1 MKKEKKAKKTNNK
14 DVETG
19 KKKWAVW
26 KTIVSVISA
35 IVAVVGVTVL
45 GVYLAGG
52 FNEKI
57 VNPESISF
65 SYDSSLFNSN
75 NAQLEITEDFSLTI
89 VSPTEGV
96 TENKVTLSFSG
107 NLPVTRD
114 NGYIS
119 NTIIQVP
126 EVVTIGQPF
135 QVHLLTELLKD
146 EDGQYILDEN
156 NQRIDW
162 IKGGITTLVAT
173 SEYNQIGTTR
183 IQIAVDVPVY
193 KTEIE
198 VYNSNNEKTNQV
210 VTGESFTLKSKFIP
224 AKSEFMYSDDSNEAI
239 SSENRRVKKS
249 FYEAKNANNAI
260 SPVYDGKYDMHFV
273 AGGETVDNIT
283 INGYTFKNSKTQL
296 EYESTL
302 VDYGDT
308 DFYNAMVVYLAQNI
322 ENNVLSDVS
331 IKIGEASIGNFTV
344 TTQEMSIVANQQTR
358 VYMSRN
364 NYVENSKFLG
374 VNVYSTSGAILE
386 GMLSNIALTFDYQ
399 GQDPTQ
405 DVNAIITVKGG
416 EYIDIDGKRY
426 YKPNAQVANY
436 NYAYWDILASEEQEI
451 QVSVVLIVNT
461 EDGPA
466 LFEISGEDVKYNVN
480 ISIVSTEE
488 KPLGWANQADINV
501 MLDYNTD
508 GTIKPQDVSLSYLPE
523 IPEENIYKDTVF
535 FAYFGTGSKEELKAI
550 ADSVLGS
557 TGYNYE
563 RSGIYSTDTDNLLLF
578 AIEGD
583 RLTLQNTG
591 SFRLYYATY
600 KGVTQEGLYDIALMC
615 SGYVNVVCEKAL
627 YSDSVTSGEV
637 DTANFQENSG
647 EVAID
652 QGSDLT
658 FGIRFIVDVESVP
671 VFEDE
676 YNKGYMSL
684 IIRDNQ
690 NNDITSNFLIDS
702 ENFTIDGET
711 DQGILEYRL
720 KVNEAVAINND
731 NGIYLG
737 QMALQYN
744 DTQSKD
750 ITWTFRFPEDK
761 NICIYSPK
769 AQSILI
775 SGGGDYIYG
784 PVINGTETINVSQSL
799 KESGE
804 FQTNLQ
810 FTINGE
816 IKEFNDIESLI
827 KALLGENKEYVVI
840 TDQKQR
846 ADTLSGQW
854 SFAVKSGNSNIINI
868 SADGQSFSFRDAN
881 MEEIEL
887 YLQSND
893 KNSSTINDEQVGQ
906 YIKLV
911 VNSTGITGMRV
922 NKTQSTYDNTISTG
936 EGSLITDVSKAELNK
951 YGAKGNGNQFIV
963 LNELIKFYI
972 GNDEYTKFY
981 FTFSTQYIMGS
992 SLNDTQITDMFGR
1005 EGMLSLYTGDSDADL
1020 ITFNG
1025 DYSANNIRNTLI
1037 SAKIYKIK
1045 INKNFASNQTL
1056 QFSISDDSGAVNTSL
1071 NFNILSNITVSTENY
1086 PNNGETIYASSEVI
1100 IKNTVTN
1107 NNEGATNGFQSLYD
1121 TGTYYIIQN
1130 GGSPEKFDDDN
1141 IPSEYIAI
1149 FEVSGSDCFVKF
1161 SDFWDQET
1169 LNFTIDFRP
1178 EGNNSFALS
1187 QKITFVVNRD
1197 LKIESNNGTFYILG
1211 NSTESLEE
1219 FVSVN
1224 RYTEGDVDGN
1234 TYPTALEFT
1243 FADYLTYSD
1252 GNVRKQ
1258 DVDFFFDYN
1267 VTELTTNLYVKLPGT
1282 ANEDALATINVS
1294 IKLTDDLYQSVAR
1307 LFTMKDVENSPTAT
1321 TQIIGDT
1328 EYLVL
1333 NRMDDNFSWKI
1344 GNLGSSDVV
1353 PSMQD
1358 YNGNSISCYTI
1369 NGSGENLTV
1378 ILNKQ
1383 SSLLAG
1389 LNDSSMYM
1397 AVNFTALGSGENKVL
1412 ATAHIP
1418 LIISSI
1424 GYQPVVY
1431 DSDQVQENR
1440 ILETALTKPED
1451 LLPREADEEEGIIA
1465 FDGIYNEITAG
1476 QLSNILTEYTFG
1488 EELTQGGL
1496 YTLKGFNQQI
1506 KFYPIESSLVL
1517 STQDLIKNISIDK
1530 DENNSSY
1537 GTITLNHLASD
1548 DYYLALEYTLL
1559 SSDDLSQTFYY
1570 LLKVVPDVE
1579 IEDTLYAYNGTTEH
1593 LIIDVNTQGQVD
1605 LDKTYGDTT
1614 LHSGYKRF
1622 NVSKNL
1628 NLIKDVNNLII
1639 NTESDK
1645 VSIEFS
1651 YKIGTVDYTSELI
1664 INNNSAIFDV
1674 DVTDKE
1680 DNEIFDNFDGNF
1692 DLGKFAREV
1701 DAESVMPESIN
1712 IMIKEGKANL
1722 YYGEKEN
1729 LIFSSLNFVNEIESV
1744 TIESET
1750 FYNNEWSGYVDL
1762 SFSSDYSTF
1771 YYTPK
1776 TSSSITVVIKHS
1788 YQGGNLSDEFSVV
1801 GGVQYYTFVINDDTT
1816 NYTIRFKEESSD
1828 SKVTDNYSWT
1838 INNSDGSSDET
1849 KTKTMQID
1857 LISNSSGSSQT
1868 GTVVRNKA
1876 NVVLTNGESGED
1888 KDIASY
1894 NYNTATGLFELTLN
1908 PYIDSDRTIEF
1919 AVYTELGYLA
1929 TLSVHLKANASYTSK
1944 LSELNGGKD
1953 YAFGE
1958 LFTITLNGNE
1968 PTLTVD
1974 AQFSGEG
1981 SKFIKWNEDTQTISI
1996 ADLLEDHN
2004 LTIDFTL
2011 TFSDDQDESI
2021 NGKQFKFSYSYKL
2034 KANIIKKT
2042 NVTSDDLTIAGKEHT
2057 IIVENL
2063 YGLSEESISIRE
2075 DTKITLE
2082 PSSSSP
2088 AFAGLKNNIVSTN
2101 FVSTRGTVDIDLIVS
2116 FKFEGEEGA
2125 VEQTYVVRY
2134 SFTVYPSVE
2143 ISTNYPKPTQD
2154 YNEER
2159 EYVENETTFNNVL
2172 NDFFMHNPVFA
2183 GENLEGDTNSKSRI
2197 YIKEAEKTD
2206 NQISYNNHKTDPT
2219 VGNISIIVSK
2229 LSNATVSYK
2238 VTGNDVVYPEINSSI
2253 PVNASIT
2260 FIRGNSGKIT
2270 SLAKIQMLGSIEES
2284 LYGDYYLVFKNN
2296 SLYKVSNI
2304 VDFDKEDLGKEL
2316 NLDLGVNVE
2325 GYELFGVYSVKDI
2338 SENKNLTLKD
2348 GRLTGSSED
2357 IVVENELN
2365 SLSNVKEK
2373 LFNSISCTTS
2383 GFTDNG
2389 QDSIVTFTLIYQE
2402 VSMTYTVYILNNA
2415 LSVRVNNVSN
2425 NTSSGEFGGSTVG
2438 YEKIYVDATSTKDLF
2453 AEYRMANVQM
2463 SSSMQSYA
2471 NQYYLVFKNTANTTY
2486 MASYPIYFK
2495 ADDQGKKLNIDLGI
2509 SMKDLDFVGAYL
2521 TSEFNG
2527 DNKLKIQ
2534 DNKITTDPDVNIE
2547 EELNKIGNSKNDL
2560 FEQGTIT
2567 LINRIQLIYG
2577 NNIVVDYDY
2586 FSDNLTANYPQEDE
2600 KSFDIDIIEE
2610 GKLKYGID
2618 DIAEIKP
2625 LASYTKNDGSIDD
2638 DNTVEFVAKYYFMPT
2653 IDIDVDAQITQAGFL
2668 TNLEVNKE
2676 YDSVV
2681 ELFGI
2686 RHPTNNRLLSSSE
2699 FTSSNIS
2706 LNMKILEYS
2715 KDASSIDDS
2724 KVKDILNKYFDEY
2737 DFTKFTNIA
2746 PNKNTEQ
2753 YLSFSKKDNIID
2765 ENTKYT
2771 YDYTLLPL
2779 GAKNQGDYE
2788 LIKFTYTNSGF
2799 TKEFYVVVKIMPDY
2813 SVKYGG
2819 SEGNAKDE
2827 GTYVSNID
2835 SKYIISAMLPDS
2847 ENKVY
2852 SQFTL
2857 LGENGHLSIK
2867 HTNGDN
2873 TNSELST
2880 MFSLKLS
2887 FNENIDSVVFNND
2900 TNISQKL
2907 LSSKNNISNLFNQDW
2922 LLYKSDDVSEK
2933 LLDKGEKPDLS
2944 GYKYLS
2950 LENNKDTLTFTNIP
2964 IVIFGTQYYMIEGRD
2979 NYNYTFRL
2987 YFCLQPP
2994 QGYTTPSSTQ
3004 ETIRLTEL
3012 EYFDIGAQYE
3022 LLEIQK
3028 TSEKEEDNNIHI
3040 VSNPRTPS
3048 TTDNVKLVELQG
3060 IKAWAFAYDYTAED
3074 EEKQFLI
3081 DNANGGY
3088 DIITDDSNPKYIMSS
3103 SDKEYLNIKN
3113 LMLKYITVENINFYD
3128 PSNPTIAL
3136 TAELTPNSSDSS
3148 ATAEERNGYHLATAR
3163 AGLQGFYNGMSEN
3176 ELRGVYT
3183 NPENQSSTTQ
3193 VGEDDK
3199 QTELYKP
3206 FQVPRFT
3213 NTDIFANSNTA
3224 NVTMVI
3230 TLKYDDGNTIEYY
3243 DCPINVELTR
3253 EITITEKEVSLVDGT
3268 GKSVESVFDVTS
3280 AGVKDETIQ
3289 NSYLND
3295 TIEVIVNKNSSATF
3309 EMTLERSGSIISS
3322 ASVTVSNTGTNFNKT
3337 YYISLSQYFEM
3348 NVKQND
3354 IVTIKEKTDG
3364 SYYNASFYYI
3374 TGNAETVFKYFPDSK
3389 STENNITNIDG
3400 DKANRFKIDLIQ
3412 SDVVYIDDAS
3422 MLNPNMYYTTTKYY
3436 IINVN
3441 IGGKDYTYRKSK
3453 LYYVTGKYYKLS
3465 RDYETEIAYE
3475 LNKPNGESN
3484 LTTGIS
3490 GWFNESQT
3498 YPIYL
3503 QQAHIEKGIISAT
3516 GRESGSPDY
3525 LKFSIDPIDGAS
3537 GKASI
3542 ADNGTITINK
3552 EFGEDEYIK
3561 VNIYM
3566 EVSGN
3571 DRDIEKDEDTTY
3583 ILLGSVRLGLAR

>member
-135 QVHLLTELLKD
+135 QVHLLTELLED

-156 NQRIDW
+156 NQRVDW

-249 FYEAKNANNAI
+249 FYEAKNANNTI

-405 DVNAIITVKGG
+405 DVNATITVKGG

-480 ISIVSTEE
+480 ISVVSTEE

-508 GTIKPQDVSLSYLPE
+508 GTIKPQDVSLAYLPE

-535 FAYFGTGSKEELKAI
+535 FAYFGTGTKEELKAT

-702 ENFTIDGET
+702 ENFTIDGEN

-750 ITWTFRFPEDK
+750 ITWSFRFPEDK

-854 SFAVKSGNSNIINI
+854 SFAVKSGDSSIINI

-881 MEEIEL
+881 MQEIEL

-1169 LNFTIDFRP
+1169 LNFTIDFKP

-1307 LFTMKDVENSPTAT
+1307 LFTMKDVDNSPTAT

-1664 INNNSAIFDV
+1664 INKNSAIFDV

-1857 LISNSSGSSQT
+1857 LISNSLGSSQT

-1974 AQFSGEG
+1974 TQFSGEG

-2101 FVSTRGTVDIDLIVS
+2101 FVSTRGTVDIDLTVS

-2172 NDFFMHNPVFA
+2172 NDFFMHNPIFA

-2197 YIKEAEKTD
+2197 YIKEAEKTN

-2253 PVNASIT
+2253 PVDASIT
-2260 FIRGNSGKIT
+2260 FNRGTYN
-2270 SLAKIQMLGSIEES
+2270 
-2284 LYGDYYLVFKNN
+2284 
-2296 SLYKVSNI
+2296 
-2304 VDFDKEDLGKEL
+2304 
-2316 NLDLGVNVE
+2316 
-2325 GYELFGVYSVKDI
+2325 
-2338 SENKNLTLKD
+2338 
-2348 GRLTGSSED
+2348 GSS
-2357 IVVENELN
+2357 
-2365 SLSNVKEK
+2365 
-2373 LFNSISCTTS
+2373 
-2383 GFTDNG
+2383 FTDNG

-2495 ADDQGKKLNIDLGI
+2495 ADDQGKNLNIDLGI
-2509 SMKDLDFVGAYL
+2509 SMKDFDFVGAYL

-2586 FSDNLTANYPQEDE
+2586 FADNLAINNDE
-2600 KSFDIDIIEE
+2600 NSSFDIDTTNEDGE
-2610 GKLKYGID
+2610 LVYGID
-2618 DIAEIKP
+2618 DIAGINS
-2625 LASYTKNDGSIDD
+2625 LASYIKNDGSNDE
-2638 DNTVEFVAKYYFMPT
+2638 NVTFVANYYFAPT

-2706 LNMKILEYS
+2706 LNMEILEYS

-2835 SKYIISAMLPDS
+2835 SKYIISAME
-2847 ENKVY
+2847 ENYEHGNVY

-2873 TNSELST
+2873 TNNELANT
-2880 MFSLKLS
+2880 FTLVMNL
-2887 FNENIDSVVFNND
+2887 NENIDSVIYNND

-2907 LSSKNNISNLFNQDW
+2907 MVNGTENDGETVLNLYDQGWENLPSWDNKEESAFENENIKQLVLNTTNNGLVF
-2922 LLYKSDDVSEK
+2922 K
-2933 LLDKGEKPDLS
+2933 
-2944 GYKYLS
+2944 
-2950 LENNKDTLTFTNIP
+2950 NIP
-2964 IVIFGTQYYMIEGRD
+2964 IVIFGTQSYMIEGRD

-2994 QGYTTPSSTQ
+2994 QGYTTPSPVEEPIQ
-3004 ETIRLTEL
+3004 LTEL
-3012 EYFDIGAQYE
+3012 EYFDVGAQYE
-3022 LLEIQK
+3022 LLQIQK
-3028 TSEKEEDNNIHI
+3028 TTEAKDDKNIHI
-3040 VSNPRTPS
+3040 VSNPRTPE
-3048 TTDNVKLVELQG
+3048 TTDNVSLVELQG
-3060 IKAWAFAYDYTAED
+3060 IKAWTFAYDYTT
-3074 EEKQFLI
+3074 EKDQVYLTNNT
-3081 DNANGGY
+3081 DVKGGY
-3088 DIITDDSNPKYIMSS
+3088 ELASEYIMSS
-3103 SDKEYLNIKN
+3103 SDQEYLNINN
-3113 LMLKYITVENINFYD
+3113 LMLKYITVENISFYD
-3128 PSNPTIAL
+3128 QDNPIEPLTFYNDENTEVSAL
-3136 TAELTPNSSDSS
+3136 TPTSSETSD
-3148 ATAEERNGYHLATAR
+3148 ANANGYHLATAR
-3163 AGLQGFYNGMSEN
+3163 NGMDGFYYGMTAN

-3183 NPENQSSTTQ
+3183 KPEDQEASDVSSLAD
-3193 VGEDDK
+3193 EDK
-3199 QTELYKP
+3199 QTEYYKP

-3224 NVTMVI
+3224 NITMVI
-3230 TLKYDDGNTIEYY
+3230 TLKYNDGNTIEYY
-3243 DCPINVELTR
+3243 DCPISVELIR
-3253 EITITEKEVSLVDGT
+3253 EITIKEEDDIVVRDGAPQSVKAGFTINGSDITTEGLGMT
-3268 GKSVESVFDVTS
+3268 TS
-3280 AGVKDETIQ
+3280 FI
-3289 NSYLND
+3289 ND
-3295 TIEVIVNKNSSATF
+3295 TLEVMVKNNSSLTF
-3309 EMTLERSGSIISS
+3309 EMLLTREDGSSIST
-3322 ASVTVSNTGTNFNKT
+3322 SVTVSNTGTNFFKT
-3337 YYISLSQYFEM
+3337 YYISLSQYFGL
-3348 NVKQND
+3348 NVQVGDKVTLKVND
-3354 IVTIKEKTDG
+3354 LNG
-3364 SYYNASFYYI
+3364 ASFYYI
-3374 TGNAETVFKYFPDSK
+3374 TGNASTSFTYSSTSDSNVFSIGEI
-3389 STENNITNIDG
+3389 EN
-3400 DKANRFKIDLIQ
+3400 
-3412 SDVVYIDDAS
+3412 DVIYIDDAS
-3422 MLNPNMYYTTTKYY
+3422 MLDPNMYYTTTKYY
-3436 IINVN
+3436 IINIKINNVS
-3441 IGGKDYTYRKSK
+3441 YMYRVSK
-3453 LYYVTGKYYKLS
+3453 LYYVTGYYYQLG
-3465 RDYETEIAYE
+3465 RNYITEIAYN
-3475 LNKPNGESN
+3475 LNKGDTELSDW
-3484 LTTGIS
+3484 LS
-3490 GWFNESQT
+3490 KKASS
-3498 YPIYL
+3498 PIYL
-3503 QQAHIEKGIISAT
+3503 YQASVNSGDIIPIEDESIGPNAT
-3516 GRESGSPDY
+3516 I

-3537 GKASI
+3537 GKAKI
-3542 ADNGTITINK
+3542 DNTGKITVTDVN
-3552 EFGEDEYIK
+3552 FGVDQYIK

-3566 EVSGN
+3566 GVYGN
-3571 DRDIEKDEDTTY
+3571 DRKIGGSDTTY
-3583 ILLGSVRLGLAR
+3583 ILLGSVRLGLER

>member
-146 EDGQYILDEN
+146 EGGQYILDEN

-358 VYMSRN
+358 VYLSRN

-405 DVNAIITVKGG
+405 DVNATITVKGG

-501 MLDYNTD
+501 MLDYSAD

-535 FAYFGTGSKEELKAI
+535 FAYFGTGSKEELKAT

-854 SFAVKSGNSNIINI
+854 SFAVKSGDSSIINI

-1071 NFNILSNITVSTENY
+1071 NFNILSNIAVSTENY

-1389 LNDSSMYM
+1389 LDDSSMYM

-1488 EELTQGGL
+1488 EELTKGGL

-1537 GTITLNHLASD
+1537 GTITLNHLASGVG

-1579 IEDTLYAYNGTTEH
+1579 VEDTLYAYNGTTEH

-1680 DNEIFDNFDGNF
+1680 DNEVIDNFDGNF

-1701 DAESVMPESIN
+1701 DTESVMPESIN

-1816 NYTIRFKEESSD
+1816 NYTIRFKEENSD

-2101 FVSTRGTVDIDLIVS
+2101 FVSTRGTVDIDLTVS

-2495 ADDQGKKLNIDLGI
+2495 AGDQGKNLNIDLGI
-2509 SMKDLDFVGAYL
+2509 SMKDFDFVGAYL

-2586 FSDNLTANYPQEDE
+2586 FADNLTANYPPEDK
-2600 KSFDIDIIEE
+2600 KSFDIDILEE

-2618 DIAEIKP
+2618 DIAEINP

-2835 SKYIISAMLPDS
+2835 SIYTISAME
-2847 ENKVY
+2847 ENYEHGNVY

-2873 TNSELST
+2873 TNNELANT
-2880 MFSLKLS
+2880 FTLVMNL
-2887 FNENIDSVVFNND
+2887 NENIDSVVFNND

-2907 LSSKNNISNLFNQDW
+2907 MVNGTEDDGTTILNLYDQGWENLPSWDNKEESAFENENIEQLVLNTTNNGLVF
-2922 LLYKSDDVSEK
+2922 K
-2933 LLDKGEKPDLS
+2933 
-2944 GYKYLS
+2944 
-2950 LENNKDTLTFTNIP
+2950 NIP
-2964 IVIFGTQYYMIEGRD
+2964 IVIFGTQYYMIEGKD
-2979 NYNYTFRL
+2979 YYNYTFRL

-3004 ETIRLTEL
+3004 ETIQLTEL
-3012 EYFDIGAQYE
+3012 EYFDVGSQYE
-3022 LLEIQK
+3022 LLQIQK
-3028 TSEKEEDNNIHI
+3028 TTEAKDDKNIHI
-3040 VSNPRTPS
+3040 VSNPRTPE
-3048 TTDNVKLVELQG
+3048 TTDNVSLVELQG
-3060 IKAWAFAYDYTAED
+3060 IKAWAFAYDYTT
-3074 EEKQFLI
+3074 EKDQVYLTNNT
-3081 DNANGGY
+3081 DVKGGY
-3088 DIITDDSNPKYIMSS
+3088 ELASEYIMSS
-3103 SDKEYLNIKN
+3103 SDQEYLNINN
-3113 LMLKYITVENINFYD
+3113 LMLKYITVENISFYD
-3128 PSNPTIAL
+3128 QDNPTEPLTFYNDENTEVSAL
-3136 TAELTPNSSDSS
+3136 TPTSSETSD
-3148 ATAEERNGYHLATAR
+3148 ANANGYHLATAR
-3163 AGLQGFYNGMSEN
+3163 NGMDGFYYGMTAN

-3183 NPENQSSTTQ
+3183 KPEDQEASDVSSLAD
-3193 VGEDDK
+3193 EDK
-3199 QTELYKP
+3199 QTEYYKP

-3230 TLKYDDGNTIEYY
+3230 TLKYNDGNTIEYY
-3243 DCPINVELTR
+3243 DCPISVELIR
-3253 EITITEKEVSLVDGT
+3253 EITIKENDNIVVRDGNPQSVKAGFTINGSDITTEDLGMT
-3268 GKSVESVFDVTS
+3268 TS
-3280 AGVKDETIQ
+3280 FI
-3289 NSYLND
+3289 ND
-3295 TIEVIVNKNSSATF
+3295 TLEVMVKNNSSLTF
-3309 EMTLERSGSIISS
+3309 EMMLTREDGSSIST
-3322 ASVTVSNTGTNFNKT
+3322 SVTVSNTGTNFFKT
-3337 YYISLSQYFEM
+3337 HYISLSQYFGL
-3348 NVKQND
+3348 NVQVGDKVTLKVND
-3354 IVTIKEKTDG
+3354 LNG
-3364 SYYNASFYYI
+3364 ASFYYI
-3374 TGNAETVFKYFPDSK
+3374 TGDASTSFTYSSTSDSNVFSIGEI
-3389 STENNITNIDG
+3389 EN
-3400 DKANRFKIDLIQ
+3400 
-3412 SDVVYIDDAS
+3412 DVIYIDDAS
-3422 MLNPNMYYTTTKYY
+3422 MLDPNMYYTTTKYY
-3436 IINVN
+3436 IINIKINNVS
-3441 IGGKDYTYRKSK
+3441 YMYRVSK
-3453 LYYVTGKYYKLS
+3453 LYYVTGYYYQLG
-3465 RDYETEIAYE
+3465 RNYITEIAYN
-3475 LNKPNGESN
+3475 LNNEDE
-3484 LTTGIS
+3484 TTLLS
-3490 GWFNESQT
+3490 EWLSSQAPS
-3498 YPIYL
+3498 PIYL
-3503 QQAHIEKGIISAT
+3503 YDAT
-3516 GRESGSPDY
+3516 VVSGSITIGSPSNQQNIQI

-3537 GKASI
+3537 GKALI
-3542 ADNGTITINK
+3542 DANGNITITS
-3552 EFGEDEYIK
+3552 FGKDEYIK

-3566 EVSGN
+3566 GVYGN
-3571 DRDIEKDEDTTY
+3571 DRKIGVSDTTY
-3583 ILLGSVRLGLAR
+3583 ILLGSVRLGLER

>member
-1 MKKEKKAKKTNNK
+1 MKKDKKAKK
-14 DVETG
+14 VEKNEAGLG

-26 KTIVSVISA
+26 KTIVSVISG

-65 SYDSSLFNSN
+65 SYDSDQFNPN
-75 NAQLEITEDFSLTI
+75 NNQLEITEDFTLTI

-96 TENKVTLSFSG
+96 TKNKVTLSFSG
-107 NLPVTRD
+107 NLPITRD

-146 EDGQYILDEN
+146 EGGQYILDEN

-405 DVNAIITVKGG
+405 DVNATITVKGG

-535 FAYFGTGSKEELKAI
+535 FAYFGTGSKEELKAT

-1005 EGMLSLYTGDSDADL
+1005 EGMLSLYTGDSDDDL

-1071 NFNILSNITVSTENY
+1071 NFNILSNIAVSTENY

-1537 GTITLNHLASD
+1537 GTITLNHLASG

-1579 IEDTLYAYNGTTEH
+1579 VEDTLYAYNGTTEH

-1701 DAESVMPESIN
+1701 DAESIMPESIN

-1776 TSSSITVVIKHS
+1776 TTSSITVVIKHS

-1816 NYTIRFKEESSD
+1816 NYTIRFKEENSD

-2021 NGKQFKFSYSYKL
+2021 NGKQFKFSYSYEL

-2042 NVTSDDLTIAGKEHT
+2042 NVTSDDLTIAGENHN
-2057 IIVENL
+2057 IIIENL

-2101 FVSTRGTVDIDLIVS
+2101 FVSTRVTVDIDLTIS
-2116 FKFEGEEGA
+2116 FEFEGIEGKI
-2125 VEQTYVVRY
+2125 EQTYVVRY

-2159 EYVENETTFNNVL
+2159 EYVENETTFNDVL
-2172 NDFFMHNPVFA
+2172 NDFFMHNPIFA

-2238 VTGNDVVYPEINSSI
+2238 VTGNDDVVYPEINSSI
-2253 PVNASIT
+2253 PVDASIT
-2260 FIRGNSGKIT
+2260 FNRGTYN
-2270 SLAKIQMLGSIEES
+2270 
-2284 LYGDYYLVFKNN
+2284 
-2296 SLYKVSNI
+2296 
-2304 VDFDKEDLGKEL
+2304 
-2316 NLDLGVNVE
+2316 
-2325 GYELFGVYSVKDI
+2325 
-2338 SENKNLTLKD
+2338 
-2348 GRLTGSSED
+2348 GSS
-2357 IVVENELN
+2357 
-2365 SLSNVKEK
+2365 
-2373 LFNSISCTTS
+2373 
-2383 GFTDNG
+2383 FTDNG

-2486 MASYPIYFK
+2486 MVSYPIYFK
-2495 ADDQGKKLNIDLGI
+2495 ADDQGKNLNIDLGI

-2586 FSDNLTANYPQEDE
+2586 FVDNLAINNEE
-2600 KSFDIDIIEE
+2600 NSSFDIDITKD
-2610 GKLKYGID
+2610 GKLVYGID
-2618 DIAEIKP
+2618 DIAGINP
-2625 LASYTKNDGSIDD
+2625 LVSYIKNDGSNDE
-2638 DNTVEFVAKYYFMPT
+2638 NVNFVANYYFAPT

-2676 YDSVV
+2676 YDSIV

-2706 LNMKILEYS
+2706 LNMEILEYS

-2835 SKYIISAMLPDS
+2835 SKYIISAME
-2847 ENKVY
+2847 ENYEHGNVY

-2873 TNSELST
+2873 TNNELANT
-2880 MFSLKLS
+2880 FTLVMNL
-2887 FNENIDSVVFNND
+2887 NENIDSVVYNND

-2907 LSSKNNISNLFNQDW
+2907 MVNGTENDGETVLNLYDQGWENLPSWDNKEESAFENENIEQLVLNTTNNGLVF
-2922 LLYKSDDVSEK
+2922 K
-2933 LLDKGEKPDLS
+2933 
-2944 GYKYLS
+2944 
-2950 LENNKDTLTFTNIP
+2950 NIP
-2964 IVIFGTQYYMIEGRD
+2964 IVIFGTQSYMIEGKD
-2979 NYNYTFRL
+2979 YYNYTFRL

-2994 QGYTTPSSTQ
+2994 QGYTTPSPVEEPIQ
-3004 ETIRLTEL
+3004 LTEL
-3012 EYFDIGAQYE
+3012 EYFDVGAQYE
-3022 LLEIQK
+3022 LLQIQK
-3028 TSEKEEDNNIHI
+3028 TTEAKDDKNIHI
-3040 VSNPRTPS
+3040 VSNPRTPEP
-3048 TTDNVKLVELQG
+3048 TDNVSLVELQG
-3060 IKAWAFAYDYTAED
+3060 IKAWTFAYDYTT
-3074 EEKQFLI
+3074 EKDQVYLTNNT
-3081 DNANGGY
+3081 DVKGGY
-3088 DIITDDSNPKYIMSS
+3088 ELASEYIMSS
-3103 SDKEYLNIKN
+3103 SNQEYLNINN
-3113 LMLKYITVENINFYD
+3113 LMLKYITVENISFYD
-3128 PSNPTIAL
+3128 QDNPTKPLTFYNDENTEVSAL
-3136 TAELTPNSSDSS
+3136 TPTSSETSD
-3148 ATAEERNGYHLATAR
+3148 ANANGYHLATAR
-3163 AGLQGFYNGMSEN
+3163 NGMDGFYYGMTAN

-3183 NPENQSSTTQ
+3183 KPEDQEASDVSSLAD
-3193 VGEDDK
+3193 EDK
-3199 QTELYKP
+3199 QTEYYKP

-3224 NVTMVI
+3224 NITMVI
-3230 TLKYDDGNTIEYY
+3230 TLKYNDGNTIEYY
-3243 DCPINVELTR
+3243 DCPISVELIR
-3253 EITITEKEVSLVDGT
+3253 EITIKEEDDIVVRDGAPQSVKAGFTINGSNITTEGLGMT
-3268 GKSVESVFDVTS
+3268 TS
-3280 AGVKDETIQ
+3280 FI
-3289 NSYLND
+3289 ND
-3295 TIEVIVNKNSSATF
+3295 TLEVKVKNNSSLTF
-3309 EMTLERSGSIISS
+3309 EMLLTREDGSSIST
-3322 ASVTVSNTGTNFNKT
+3322 SVTVSNTGTNFFKT
-3337 YYISLSQYFEM
+3337 YYISLSQYFGL
-3348 NVKQND
+3348 NVQVGDKVTLKVND
-3354 IVTIKEKTDG
+3354 LNG
-3364 SYYNASFYYI
+3364 ASFYYI
-3374 TGNAETVFKYFPDSK
+3374 TGNASTSFTYSSASDSNVFSIGEI
-3389 STENNITNIDG
+3389 EN
-3400 DKANRFKIDLIQ
+3400 
-3412 SDVVYIDDAS
+3412 DVIYIDDAS
-3422 MLNPNMYYTTTKYY
+3422 MLDPNMYYTTTKYY
-3436 IINVN
+3436 IINIKINNVS
-3441 IGGKDYTYRKSK
+3441 YMYRVSK
-3453 LYYVTGKYYKLS
+3453 LYYVTGYYYQLG
-3465 RDYETEIAYE
+3465 RNYITEIAYN
-3475 LNKPNGESN
+3475 LNKGDTELSDW
-3484 LTTGIS
+3484 LS
-3490 GWFNESQT
+3490 KKASS
-3498 YPIYL
+3498 PIYL
-3503 QQAHIEKGIISAT
+3503 YQASVN
-3516 GRESGSPDY
+3516 SGSIIPIEDESIGPNATI

-3537 GKASI
+3537 GKAKI
-3542 ADNGTITINK
+3542 DNTGKITVTDVN
-3552 EFGEDEYIK
+3552 FGVDQYIK

-3566 EVSGN
+3566 GVYGN
-3571 DRDIEKDEDTTY
+3571 DRKIGGSDTTY
-3583 ILLGSVRLGLAR
+3583 ILLGSVRLGLKR

>member
-1 MKKEKKAKKTNNK
+1 MKKDKKAKK
-14 DVETG
+14 VEKNEAGLG

-65 SYDSSLFNSN
+65 SYDSDQFNPN
-75 NAQLEITEDFSLTI
+75 NNQLEITEDFTLTI

-96 TENKVTLSFSG
+96 TKNKVTLSFSG

-146 EDGQYILDEN
+146 EGGQYILDEN

-344 TTQEMSIVANQQTR
+344 TTQEISIVANQQTR

-535 FAYFGTGSKEELKAI
+535 FAYFGTGSKEELKAT

-827 KALLGENKEYVVI
+827 KALLGENREYVVI

-854 SFAVKSGNSNIINI
+854 SFAVKSGDSSIINI

-1071 NFNILSNITVSTENY
+1071 NFNILSNIAVSTENY

-1169 LNFTIDFRP
+1169 LNFTIDFKP

-1424 GYQPVVY
+1424 GYQQVVY

-1451 LLPREADEEEGIIA
+1451 LLPRKADEEEGIVA

-1476 QLSNILTEYTFG
+1476 QLSDILTEYTFG
-1488 EELTQGGL
+1488 EELTKGGL

-1537 GTITLNHLASD
+1537 GTITLNHLASGVG

-1579 IEDTLYAYNGTTEH
+1579 VEDTLYAYNGTAEH

-1628 NLIKDVNNLII
+1628 NLSEDVSDLII
-1639 NTESDK
+1639 DTESDK

-1680 DNEIFDNFDGNF
+1680 DNEVIDNFDGNF

-1776 TSSSITVVIKHS
+1776 TTSSITVVIKHS
-1788 YQGGNLSDEFSVV
+1788 YKGGNLSDEFSVV

-1816 NYTIRFKEESSD
+1816 NYTIRFKEENSD

-1894 NYNTATGLFELTLN
+1894 KYNTATGLFELTLN

-1981 SKFIKWNEDTQTISI
+1981 SKFIKWNKDTQTISI

-2011 TFSDDQDESI
+2011 TFSNAEDESI
-2021 NGKQFKFSYSYKL
+2021 NGKQFKFSYSYEL
-2034 KANIIKKT
+2034 KANITKKT
-2042 NVTSDDLTIAGKEHT
+2042 NITSNDLTIAGENHN
-2057 IIVENL
+2057 IIIEDL
-2063 YGLSEESISIRE
+2063 YGLSNESTSIRG
-2075 DTKITLE
+2075 DTTITLTA
-2082 PSSSSP
+2082 SSSSP
-2088 AFAGLKNNIVSTN
+2088 AFAGLNKEESGYFVSTN
-2101 FVSTRGTVDIDLIVS
+2101 FVSTRVTVDIDLTIS
-2116 FKFEGEEGA
+2116 FEFEGIEGKI
-2125 VEQTYVVRY
+2125 EQTYVVRY

-2159 EYVENETTFNNVL
+2159 EYVENETTFNDVL
-2172 NDFFMHNPVFA
+2172 NDFFMHNPIFA

-2206 NQISYNNHKTDPT
+2206 NQISYNNHKTDPA

-2238 VTGNDVVYPEINSSI
+2238 VTGNDDVVYPEINSSI
-2253 PVNASIT
+2253 PVDASIT
-2260 FIRGNSGKIT
+2260 FNRGTYN
-2270 SLAKIQMLGSIEES
+2270 
-2284 LYGDYYLVFKNN
+2284 
-2296 SLYKVSNI
+2296 
-2304 VDFDKEDLGKEL
+2304 
-2316 NLDLGVNVE
+2316 
-2325 GYELFGVYSVKDI
+2325 
-2338 SENKNLTLKD
+2338 
-2348 GRLTGSSED
+2348 GSS
-2357 IVVENELN
+2357 
-2365 SLSNVKEK
+2365 
-2373 LFNSISCTTS
+2373 
-2383 GFTDNG
+2383 FTDNG

-2402 VSMTYTVYILNNA
+2402 VSMTYNVYILNNA

-2425 NTSSGEFGGSTVG
+2425 NTSSGELGGSTVG

-2618 DIAEIKP
+2618 DIAEINP

-2638 DNTVEFVAKYYFMPT
+2638 DNTVEFVAKYYFAPT

-2706 LNMKILEYS
+2706 LNMEILEFP
-2715 KDASSIDDS
+2715 SIDVIDDNDVVS
-2724 KVKDILNKYFDEY
+2724 IISEYFDKY
-2737 DFTKFTNIA
+2737 DFTEFTNIA
-2746 PNKNTEQ
+2746 PNKKTEQ

-2835 SKYIISAMLPDS
+2835 SIYTISAMLPDS

-2887 FNENIDSVVFNND
+2887 LNENIDSVVFNND

-2933 LLDKGEKPDLS
+2933 LSDKGVKPDLS

-3583 ILLGSVRLGLAR
+3583 ILLGSVRLGLER

>member
-405 DVNAIITVKGG
+405 GVNATITVKGG

-480 ISIVSTEE
+480 ISVVSTEE

-501 MLDYNTD
+501 MLDYNAD

-535 FAYFGTGSKEELKAI
+535 FAYFGTGSKEELKAT

-744 DTQSKD
+744 DSQSKD

-1005 EGMLSLYTGDSDADL
+1005 EGMLSLYTGDSDDDL

-1130 GGSPEKFDDDN
+1130 GGSPEKFTDDN

-1169 LNFTIDFRP
+1169 LNFTIDFKP

-1224 RYTEGDVDGN
+1224 RYTEGDANEN

-1389 LNDSSMYM
+1389 LDDSSMYM

-1424 GYQPVVY
+1424 GYQQVVY

-1451 LLPREADEEEGIIA
+1451 LYKN
-1465 FDGIYNEITAG
+1465 GIYNEITAG
-1476 QLSNILTEYTFG
+1476 QLSDILTEYTFG
-1488 EELTQGGL
+1488 EELTKGGL

-1537 GTITLNHLASD
+1537 GTITLNHLASGVG

-1579 IEDTLYAYNGTTEH
+1579 VEDTLYAYNGTAEH

-1628 NLIKDVNNLII
+1628 NLSEDVSDLII
-1639 NTESDK
+1639 DTESDK

-1680 DNEIFDNFDGNF
+1680 DNEVIDNFDGNF

-1776 TSSSITVVIKHS
+1776 TTSSITVVIKHS
-1788 YQGGNLSDEFSVV
+1788 YKGGNLSDEFSVV

-1816 NYTIRFKEESSD
+1816 NYTIRFKEENSD

-1894 NYNTATGLFELTLN
+1894 KYNTATGLFELTLN

-1981 SKFIKWNEDTQTISI
+1981 SKFIKWNKDTQTISI

-2011 TFSDDQDESI
+2011 TFSNAEDESI
-2021 NGKQFKFSYSYKL
+2021 NGKQFKFSYSYEL
-2034 KANIIKKT
+2034 KANITKKT
-2042 NVTSDDLTIAGKEHT
+2042 NITSNDLTIAGENHN
-2057 IIVENL
+2057 IIIEDL
-2063 YGLSEESISIRE
+2063 YGLSNESTSIRG
-2075 DTKITLE
+2075 DTTITLTA
-2082 PSSSSP
+2082 SSSSP
-2088 AFAGLKNNIVSTN
+2088 AFAGLNKEESGYFVSTN
-2101 FVSTRGTVDIDLIVS
+2101 FVSTRVTVDIDLTIS
-2116 FKFEGEEGA
+2116 FEFEGIEGKI
-2125 VEQTYVVRY
+2125 EQTYVVRY

-2159 EYVENETTFNNVL
+2159 EYVENETTFNDVL
-2172 NDFFMHNPVFA
+2172 NDFFMHNPIFA

-2206 NQISYNNHKTDPT
+2206 NQISYNNHKTDPA

-2238 VTGNDVVYPEINSSI
+2238 VTGNDDVVYPEINSSI
-2253 PVNASIT
+2253 PVDASIT
-2260 FIRGNSGKIT
+2260 FNRGTYN
-2270 SLAKIQMLGSIEES
+2270 
-2284 LYGDYYLVFKNN
+2284 
-2296 SLYKVSNI
+2296 
-2304 VDFDKEDLGKEL
+2304 
-2316 NLDLGVNVE
+2316 
-2325 GYELFGVYSVKDI
+2325 
-2338 SENKNLTLKD
+2338 
-2348 GRLTGSSED
+2348 GSS
-2357 IVVENELN
+2357 
-2365 SLSNVKEK
+2365 
-2373 LFNSISCTTS
+2373 
-2383 GFTDNG
+2383 FTDNG

-2402 VSMTYTVYILNNA
+2402 VSMTYNVYILNNA

-2425 NTSSGEFGGSTVG
+2425 NTSSGELGGSTVG

-2495 ADDQGKKLNIDLGI
+2495 ADDQGKNLNIDLGI
-2509 SMKDLDFVGAYL
+2509 SMKDFDFVGAYL

-2577 NNIVVDYDY
+2577 NNTVVDYDY
-2586 FSDNLTANYPQEDE
+2586 FADNLAINNEE
-2600 KSFDIDIIEE
+2600 NSSFDIDTTNEDGE
-2610 GKLKYGID
+2610 LVYGID
-2618 DIAEIKP
+2618 DIAGINP
-2625 LASYTKNDGSIDD
+2625 LGSYIKNDGSNDE
-2638 DNTVEFVAKYYFMPT
+2638 NVNFVANYYFAPT

-2706 LNMKILEYS
+2706 LNMEILEFP
-2715 KDASSIDDS
+2715 SIDVIDDNDVVS
-2724 KVKDILNKYFDEY
+2724 IISEYFDKY
-2737 DFTKFTNIA
+2737 DFTEFTNIA
-2746 PNKNTEQ
+2746 PNKKTEQ

-2835 SKYIISAMLPDS
+2835 SIYTISAME
-2847 ENKVY
+2847 ENYEHGNVY

-2873 TNSELST
+2873 TNNELANT
-2880 MFSLKLS
+2880 FTLVMNL
-2887 FNENIDSVVFNND
+2887 NENIDSVVFNND

-2907 LSSKNNISNLFNQDW
+2907 MVNGTEDDGTTILNLYDQGWENLPSWDNKEESAFENENIEQLVLNTTNNGLVF
-2922 LLYKSDDVSEK
+2922 K
-2933 LLDKGEKPDLS
+2933 
-2944 GYKYLS
+2944 
-2950 LENNKDTLTFTNIP
+2950 NIP
-2964 IVIFGTQYYMIEGRD
+2964 IVIFGTQYYMIEGKD
-2979 NYNYTFRL
+2979 YYNYTFRL

-3004 ETIRLTEL
+3004 ETIQLTEL
-3012 EYFDIGAQYE
+3012 EYFDVGSQYE
-3022 LLEIQK
+3022 LLQIQK
-3028 TSEKEEDNNIHI
+3028 TTEAKDDKNIHI
-3040 VSNPRTPS
+3040 VSNPRTPE
-3048 TTDNVKLVELQG
+3048 TTDNVSLVELQG
-3060 IKAWAFAYDYTAED
+3060 IKAWAFAYDYTT
-3074 EEKQFLI
+3074 EKDQVYLTNNT
-3081 DNANGGY
+3081 DVKGGY
-3088 DIITDDSNPKYIMSS
+3088 ELASEYIMSS
-3103 SDKEYLNIKN
+3103 SDQEYLNINN
-3113 LMLKYITVENINFYD
+3113 LMLKYITVENISFYD
-3128 PSNPTIAL
+3128 QDNPTEPLTFYNDENTEVSAL
-3136 TAELTPNSSDSS
+3136 TPTSSETSD
-3148 ATAEERNGYHLATAR
+3148 ANANGYHLATAR
-3163 AGLQGFYNGMSEN
+3163 NGMDGFYYGMTAN

-3183 NPENQSSTTQ
+3183 KPEDQEASDVSSLAD
-3193 VGEDDK
+3193 EDK
-3199 QTELYKP
+3199 QTEYYKP

-3230 TLKYDDGNTIEYY
+3230 TLKYNDGNTIEYY
-3243 DCPINVELTR
+3243 DCPISVELIR
-3253 EITITEKEVSLVDGT
+3253 EITIKENDNIVVRDGNPQSVKAGFTINGSDITTEDLGMT
-3268 GKSVESVFDVTS
+3268 TS
-3280 AGVKDETIQ
+3280 FI
-3289 NSYLND
+3289 ND
-3295 TIEVIVNKNSSATF
+3295 TLEVMVKNNSSLTF
-3309 EMTLERSGSIISS
+3309 EMMLTREDDSSIST
-3322 ASVTVSNTGTNFNKT
+3322 SVTVSNTGTNFFKT
-3337 YYISLSQYFEM
+3337 HYISLSQYFGL
-3348 NVKQND
+3348 NVQVGDKVTLKVND
-3354 IVTIKEKTDG
+3354 LNG
-3364 SYYNASFYYI
+3364 ASFYYI
-3374 TGNAETVFKYFPDSK
+3374 TGDASTSFTYSSTSDSNVFSIGEI
-3389 STENNITNIDG
+3389 EN
-3400 DKANRFKIDLIQ
+3400 
-3412 SDVVYIDDAS
+3412 DVIYIDDAS
-3422 MLNPNMYYTTTKYY
+3422 MLDPNMYYTTTKYY
-3436 IINVN
+3436 IINIKINNVS
-3441 IGGKDYTYRKSK
+3441 YMYRVSK
-3453 LYYVTGKYYKLS
+3453 LYYVTGYYYQLG
-3465 RDYETEIAYE
+3465 RNYITEIAYNLNNGDTE
-3475 LNKPNGESN
+3475 LADWLSKNAPS
-3484 LTTGIS
+3484 
-3490 GWFNESQT
+3490 
-3498 YPIYL
+3498 PIYL
-3503 QQAHIEKGIISAT
+3503 YQAAVNSGDIIPIESETIGPNAT
-3516 GRESGSPDY
+3516 I

-3537 GKASI
+3537 GKAKI
-3542 ADNGTITINK
+3542 DNTGKITVTDVN
-3552 EFGEDEYIK
+3552 FGVDQYIK

-3566 EVSGN
+3566 GVCGN
-3571 DRDIEKDEDTTY
+3571 DRKIGGSDTTY

>member
-1 MKKEKKAKKTNNK
+1 MKKDKKAKK
-14 DVETG
+14 VEKNEAGLG

-26 KTIVSVISA
+26 KTIVSVISG

-65 SYDSSLFNSN
+65 SYDSDQFNPN
-75 NAQLEITEDFSLTI
+75 NNQLEITEDFTLTI

-96 TENKVTLSFSG
+96 TKNKVTLSFSG
-107 NLPVTRD
+107 NLPITRD

-146 EDGQYILDEN
+146 EGGQYILDEN

-535 FAYFGTGSKEELKAI
+535 FAYFGTGSKEELKAT

-750 ITWTFRFPEDK
+750 ITWSFRFPEDK

-854 SFAVKSGNSNIINI
+854 SFAVKSGDSSIINI

-1005 EGMLSLYTGDSDADL
+1005 EGMLSLYTGDSDDDL

-1071 NFNILSNITVSTENY
+1071 NFNILSNIAVSTENY

-1169 LNFTIDFRP
+1169 LNFTIDFKP

-1267 VTELTTNLYVKLPGT
+1267 ITELTTNLYVKLPGT

-1307 LFTMKDVENSPTAT
+1307 LFTMKDVESSPTAT

-1344 GNLGSSDVV
+1344 SNLGSSDVV

-1488 EELTQGGL
+1488 KELTKGGL

-1537 GTITLNHLASD
+1537 GTITLNHLASGVG

-1579 IEDTLYAYNGTTEH
+1579 VEDTLYAYNGTTEH

-1680 DNEIFDNFDGNF
+1680 DNEVIDNFDGNF

-1750 FYNNEWSGYVDL
+1750 FYNNEWAGYVDL

-1816 NYTIRFKEESSD
+1816 NYTIRFKEENSD

-2021 NGKQFKFSYSYKL
+2021 NGKQFKFSYSYEL
-2034 KANIIKKT
+2034 KANITKKT
-2042 NVTSDDLTIAGKEHT
+2042 NVTSDDLTIAGENHN
-2057 IIVENL
+2057 IIIEDL
-2063 YGLSEESISIRE
+2063 YGLSNESTSIRE
-2075 DTKITLE
+2075 DTTITLTA
-2082 PSSSSP
+2082 SSSSP
-2088 AFAGLKNNIVSTN
+2088 AFAGLNKEESGYFVSTN
-2101 FVSTRGTVDIDLIVS
+2101 FVSTRVTVDIDLTIS
-2116 FKFEGEEGA
+2116 FEFEGIEGKI
-2125 VEQTYVVRY
+2125 EQTYVVRY

-2229 LSNATVSYK
+2229 LNNATVSYK
-2238 VTGNDVVYPEINSSI
+2238 VTGNDDVVYPEINSSI
-2253 PVNASIT
+2253 PVDASIT
-2260 FIRGNSGKIT
+2260 FNRGTYN
-2270 SLAKIQMLGSIEES
+2270 
-2284 LYGDYYLVFKNN
+2284 
-2296 SLYKVSNI
+2296 
-2304 VDFDKEDLGKEL
+2304 
-2316 NLDLGVNVE
+2316 
-2325 GYELFGVYSVKDI
+2325 
-2338 SENKNLTLKD
+2338 
-2348 GRLTGSSED
+2348 GSS
-2357 IVVENELN
+2357 
-2365 SLSNVKEK
+2365 
-2373 LFNSISCTTS
+2373 
-2383 GFTDNG
+2383 FTDNG

-2402 VSMTYTVYILNNA
+2402 VSMTYTVYVLNNA

-2495 ADDQGKKLNIDLGI
+2495 ADDQGKNLNIDLGI
-2509 SMKDLDFVGAYL
+2509 SMKDFDFVGAYL

-2586 FSDNLTANYPQEDE
+2586 FADNLAINNEE
-2600 KSFDIDIIEE
+2600 NSSFDIDITED
-2610 GKLKYGID
+2610 GKLVYGID
-2618 DIAEIKP
+2618 DIAGINP
-2625 LASYTKNDGSIDD
+2625 LVSYIKNDGSNDE
-2638 DNTVEFVAKYYFMPT
+2638 NVNFVANYYFAPT

-2706 LNMKILEYS
+2706 LNMEILEYS

-2765 ENTKYT
+2765 KNTKYT

-2835 SKYIISAMLPDS
+2835 SKYIISAME
-2847 ENKVY
+2847 ENYEHGNVY

-2873 TNSELST
+2873 TNNELANT
-2880 MFSLKLS
+2880 FTLVMNL
-2887 FNENIDSVVFNND
+2887 NENIDSVIYNND

-2907 LSSKNNISNLFNQDW
+2907 MVNGTENDGETVLNLYDQGWENLPSWDNKEESAFENENIEQLVLNTTNNGLVF
-2922 LLYKSDDVSEK
+2922 K
-2933 LLDKGEKPDLS
+2933 
-2944 GYKYLS
+2944 
-2950 LENNKDTLTFTNIP
+2950 NIP
-2964 IVIFGTQYYMIEGRD
+2964 IVIFGTQSYMIEGRD

-2994 QGYTTPSSTQ
+2994 QGYTTPSPVEEPIQ
-3004 ETIRLTEL
+3004 LTEL
-3012 EYFDIGAQYE
+3012 EYFDVGAQYE
-3022 LLEIQK
+3022 LLQIQK
-3028 TSEKEEDNNIHI
+3028 TTEAKDDKNIHI
-3040 VSNPRTPS
+3040 VSNPRTPE
-3048 TTDNVKLVELQG
+3048 TTDNVSLVELQG
-3060 IKAWAFAYDYTAED
+3060 IKAWTFAYDYTT
-3074 EEKQFLI
+3074 EKDQVYLTNNT
-3081 DNANGGY
+3081 DVKGGY
-3088 DIITDDSNPKYIMSS
+3088 ELASEYIMSS
-3103 SDKEYLNIKN
+3103 SDQEYLNINN
-3113 LMLKYITVENINFYD
+3113 LMLKYITVENISFYD
-3128 PSNPTIAL
+3128 QDNPTEPLTFYNDENTEVSAL
-3136 TAELTPNSSDSS
+3136 TPTSSETSD
-3148 ATAEERNGYHLATAR
+3148 ANANGYHLATAR
-3163 AGLQGFYNGMSEN
+3163 NGMDGFYYGMTAN

-3183 NPENQSSTTQ
+3183 KPEDQEASDVSSLAD
-3193 VGEDDK
+3193 EDK
-3199 QTELYKP
+3199 QTEYYKP

-3224 NVTMVI
+3224 NITMVI
-3230 TLKYDDGNTIEYY
+3230 TLKYNDGNTIEYY
-3243 DCPINVELTR
+3243 DCPISVELIR
-3253 EITITEKEVSLVDGT
+3253 EITIKEEDDIVVRDGAPQSVKAGFTINGSNITTEGLGMT
-3268 GKSVESVFDVTS
+3268 TS
-3280 AGVKDETIQ
+3280 FI
-3289 NSYLND
+3289 ND
-3295 TIEVIVNKNSSATF
+3295 TLEVMVKNNSSLTF
-3309 EMTLERSGSIISS
+3309 EMLLTREDGSSIST
-3322 ASVTVSNTGTNFNKT
+3322 SVTVSNTGTNFFKT
-3337 YYISLSQYFEM
+3337 YYISLSQYFGL
-3348 NVKQND
+3348 NVQVGDKVTLKVND
-3354 IVTIKEKTDG
+3354 LNG
-3364 SYYNASFYYI
+3364 ASFYYI
-3374 TGNAETVFKYFPDSK
+3374 TGNASTSFTYSSMSDSNVFSIGEI
-3389 STENNITNIDG
+3389 EN
-3400 DKANRFKIDLIQ
+3400 
-3412 SDVVYIDDAS
+3412 DVIYIDDAS
-3422 MLNPNMYYTTTKYY
+3422 MLDPNMYYTTTKYY
-3436 IINVN
+3436 IINIKINNVS
-3441 IGGKDYTYRKSK
+3441 YMYRVSK
-3453 LYYVTGKYYKLS
+3453 LYYVTGYYYQLG
-3465 RDYETEIAYE
+3465 RNYITEIAYN
-3475 LNKPNGESN
+3475 LNKGDTELSDW
-3484 LTTGIS
+3484 LS
-3490 GWFNESQT
+3490 KKASS
-3498 YPIYL
+3498 PIYL
-3503 QQAHIEKGIISAT
+3503 YQASVN
-3516 GRESGSPDY
+3516 SGSIIPIEDESIGPNATI

-3537 GKASI
+3537 GKAKI
-3542 ADNGTITINK
+3542 DNTGKITVTDVN
-3552 EFGEDEYIK
+3552 FGVDQYIK

-3566 EVSGN
+3566 GVYGN
-3571 DRDIEKDEDTTY
+3571 DRKIGGSDTTY
-3583 ILLGSVRLGLAR
+3583 ILLGSVRLGLKR

>member
-146 EDGQYILDEN
+146 ENGQYILDEN
-156 NQRIDW
+156 NQRVDW

-358 VYMSRN
+358 VYLSRN

-405 DVNAIITVKGG
+405 DVNATITVKGG

-480 ISIVSTEE
+480 ISVVSTEE

-535 FAYFGTGSKEELKAI
+535 FAYFGTGTKEELKAT

-600 KGVTQEGLYDIALMC
+600 KGVTQEGVYDIALMC

-702 ENFTIDGET
+702 ENFTIDGEN

-750 ITWTFRFPEDK
+750 ITWSFRFPEDK

-854 SFAVKSGNSNIINI
+854 SFAVKSGDSSIINI

-1169 LNFTIDFRP
+1169 LNFTIDFKP

-1465 FDGIYNEITAG
+1465 FNGIYNEITAG

-1537 GTITLNHLASD
+1537 GTITLNHLASG

-1776 TSSSITVVIKHS
+1776 TTSSITVVIKHS
-1788 YQGGNLSDEFSVV
+1788 YKGGNLSDEFSVV

-1816 NYTIRFKEESSD
+1816 NYTIRFKEENSD

-2101 FVSTRGTVDIDLIVS
+2101 FVSTRGTVDIDLTVS

-2238 VTGNDVVYPEINSSI
+2238 VHGNDDVVYPEINSSI
-2253 PVNASIT
+2253 PVDASIT
-2260 FIRGNSGKIT
+2260 FNRGTYN
-2270 SLAKIQMLGSIEES
+2270 
-2284 LYGDYYLVFKNN
+2284 
-2296 SLYKVSNI
+2296 
-2304 VDFDKEDLGKEL
+2304 
-2316 NLDLGVNVE
+2316 
-2325 GYELFGVYSVKDI
+2325 
-2338 SENKNLTLKD
+2338 
-2348 GRLTGSSED
+2348 GSS
-2357 IVVENELN
+2357 
-2365 SLSNVKEK
+2365 
-2373 LFNSISCTTS
+2373 
-2383 GFTDNG
+2383 FTDND

-2618 DIAEIKP
+2618 DIAGINP
-2625 LASYTKNDGSIDD
+2625 LVSYIKNDGSNDE
-2638 DNTVEFVAKYYFMPT
+2638 NVNFVANYYFAPT

-2676 YDSVV
+2676 YDSIV

-2706 LNMKILEYS
+2706 LNMEILEYS

-2835 SKYIISAMLPDS
+2835 SIYTISAME
-2847 ENKVY
+2847 ENYEHGNVY

-2873 TNSELST
+2873 TNNELANT
-2880 MFSLKLS
+2880 FTLVMNL
-2887 FNENIDSVVFNND
+2887 NENIDSVVFNND
-2900 TNISQKL
+2900 INISQKL
-2907 LSSKNNISNLFNQDW
+2907 MVNGTKDDGTTILNLYDQGWENLPSWDNKEESAFENENIEQLVLNTTNNGLVF
-2922 LLYKSDDVSEK
+2922 K
-2933 LLDKGEKPDLS
+2933 
-2944 GYKYLS
+2944 
-2950 LENNKDTLTFTNIP
+2950 NIP
-2964 IVIFGTQYYMIEGRD
+2964 IVIFGTQYYMIEGKD
-2979 NYNYTFRL
+2979 YYNYTFRL

-3004 ETIRLTEL
+3004 ETIQLTEL
-3012 EYFDIGAQYE
+3012 EYFDVGAQYE
-3022 LLEIQK
+3022 LLQIQK
-3028 TSEKEEDNNIHI
+3028 TTEAKDDKNIHI
-3040 VSNPRTPS
+3040 VSNPRTPE
-3048 TTDNVKLVELQG
+3048 TTDNVSLVELQG
-3060 IKAWAFAYDYTAED
+3060 IKAWTFAYDYTT
-3074 EEKQFLI
+3074 EKDQVYLTNNT
-3081 DNANGGY
+3081 DVKGGY
-3088 DIITDDSNPKYIMSS
+3088 ELASEYIMSS
-3103 SDKEYLNIKN
+3103 SDQEYLNINN
-3113 LMLKYITVENINFYD
+3113 LMLKYITVENISFYD
-3128 PSNPTIAL
+3128 QDNPTKPLTFYNDENTEVSAL
-3136 TAELTPNSSDSS
+3136 TPTSSETSD
-3148 ATAEERNGYHLATAR
+3148 ANANGYHLATAR
-3163 AGLQGFYNGMSEN
+3163 NGMDGFYYGMTAN

-3183 NPENQSSTTQ
+3183 KPEDQEASDVSSLAD
-3193 VGEDDK
+3193 EDK
-3199 QTELYKP
+3199 QTEYYKP

-3224 NVTMVI
+3224 NITMVI
-3230 TLKYDDGNTIEYY
+3230 TLKYNDGNTIEYY
-3243 DCPINVELTR
+3243 DCPISVELIR
-3253 EITITEKEVSLVDGT
+3253 EITIKEEDDIVVRDGAPQSVKAGFTINGSNITTEGLGMT
-3268 GKSVESVFDVTS
+3268 TS
-3280 AGVKDETIQ
+3280 FI
-3289 NSYLND
+3289 ND
-3295 TIEVIVNKNSSATF
+3295 TLEVMVKNNSSLTF
-3309 EMTLERSGSIISS
+3309 EMLLTREDGSSIST
-3322 ASVTVSNTGTNFNKT
+3322 SVTVSNTGTNFFKT
-3337 YYISLSQYFEM
+3337 YYISLSQYFGL
-3348 NVKQND
+3348 NVQVGDKVTLKVND
-3354 IVTIKEKTDG
+3354 LNG
-3364 SYYNASFYYI
+3364 ASFYYI
-3374 TGNAETVFKYFPDSK
+3374 TGDASTSFTYSSTSDSNVFSIGEI
-3389 STENNITNIDG
+3389 EN
-3400 DKANRFKIDLIQ
+3400 
-3412 SDVVYIDDAS
+3412 DVIYIDDAS
-3422 MLNPNMYYTTTKYY
+3422 MLDPNMYYTTTKYY
-3436 IINVN
+3436 IINIKINNVS
-3441 IGGKDYTYRKSK
+3441 YMYRVSK
-3453 LYYVTGKYYKLS
+3453 LYYVTGYYYQLG
-3465 RDYETEIAYE
+3465 RNYITEIAYN
-3475 LNKPNGESN
+3475 LNNEDE
-3484 LTTGIS
+3484 TTLLS
-3490 GWFNESQT
+3490 EWLSSQAPS
-3498 YPIYL
+3498 PIYL
-3503 QQAHIEKGIISAT
+3503 YDAT
-3516 GRESGSPDY
+3516 VVSGSITIGSPSNQQNIQI

-3537 GKASI
+3537 GKALI
-3542 ADNGTITINK
+3542 DANGNITITS
-3552 EFGEDEYIK
+3552 FGKDEYIK

-3566 EVSGN
+3566 GVYGN
-3571 DRDIEKDEDTTY
+3571 DRKIGGSDTTY
-3583 ILLGSVRLGLAR
+3583 ILLGSVRLGLKR